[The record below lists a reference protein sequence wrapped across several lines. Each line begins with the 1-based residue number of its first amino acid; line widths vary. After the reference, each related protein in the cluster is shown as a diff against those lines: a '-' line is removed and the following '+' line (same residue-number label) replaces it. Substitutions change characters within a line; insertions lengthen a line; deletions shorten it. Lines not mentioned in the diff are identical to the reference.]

1 MKKTSIT
8 KKINI
13 KAIFIFVILITG
25 ISPVVLGQAEESSRF
40 LSLTV
45 DPGKSKIE
53 LYWKDDKNEIIRNF
67 QNLKSYVE
75 KKGKRLTFAMNGGMF
90 MEDYAPLG
98 LFVQKQKTIKKLNT
112 ASGSTNFYMKPNGVF
127 YITLDHKAHI
137 CTTPAYVNDGRVNFA
152 TQSGP
157 MLLIDGKIN
166 TEFTKGSKNINIRN
180 GVGILPNNKVIFAI
194 STDFVNFYDF
204 AEYFKNMG
212 CTNALYLDGAV
223 SQMYLPEKN
232 WEQMTGD
239 FGVMIGITE

>member
-1 MKKTSIT
+1 M
-8 KKINI
+8 
-13 KAIFIFVILITG
+13 
-25 ISPVVLGQAEESSRF
+25 LGQAQDNSRF

-45 DPGKSKIE
+45 DPRTSKIE
-53 LYWKDDKNEIIRNF
+53 FYWKDDKNEIIRNF
-67 QNLKSYVE
+67 QNLKSYLE
-75 KKGKRLTFAMNGGMF
+75 RKGKHLKFAMNGGMF

-112 ASGSTNFYMKPNGVF
+112 ATGSTNFYMKPNGVF
-127 YITLDHKAHI
+127 YINTDNIAHI
-137 CTTPAYVNDGRVNFA
+137 RPTSAYVNDGSVNFA

-166 TEFTKGSKNINIRN
+166 TYFTKGSKNINIRN
-180 GVGILPNNKVIFAI
+180 GVGILPNNRVIFAI

-223 SQMYLPEKN
+223 SEMYLPEKK
-232 WEQMTGD
+232 WEQMRGD
-239 FGVMIGITE
+239 FGVIIVIVE